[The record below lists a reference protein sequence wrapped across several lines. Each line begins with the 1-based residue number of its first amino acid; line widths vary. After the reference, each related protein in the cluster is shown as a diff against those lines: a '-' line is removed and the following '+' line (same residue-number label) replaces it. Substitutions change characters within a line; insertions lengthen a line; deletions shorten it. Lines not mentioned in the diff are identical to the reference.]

1 MNKLLVLGR
10 EQPSSTYNELE
21 WAAFLKR
28 AAIIKEQCSEGRLT
42 ALTNKA
48 DGSVQIILIA
58 HIHVLSFFFSAL
70 QESLEHDMITTCT
83 YVAVLIVSVRALC
96 PSACRA

>member
-28 AAIIKEQCSEGRLT
+28 AAIIREQCSEERLT
-42 ALTNKA
+42 ALANKA
-48 DGSVQIILIA
+48 DGSVQIIA
-58 HIHVLSFFFSAL
+58 HIQVLSFFSSAL
-70 QESLEHDMITTCT
+70 QSSNDMITTCT